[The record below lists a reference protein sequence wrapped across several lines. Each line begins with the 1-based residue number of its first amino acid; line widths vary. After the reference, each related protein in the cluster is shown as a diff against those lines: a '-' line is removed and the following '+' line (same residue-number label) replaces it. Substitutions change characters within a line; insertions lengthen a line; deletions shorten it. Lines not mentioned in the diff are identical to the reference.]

1 MTLNVEETTWEP
13 SDVVGVPK
21 VQPWKYVVVYGR
33 VVTFGL
39 LQIAAV
45 YGLYLAVTCAYWK
58 TLIFNNIIL
67 LMAAIG
73 ISAGNHRLWSH
84 RAYKAKWPLQIIL
97 MIFTSMTYQF
107 SIINWVR
114 DHRLHHKYTDTD
126 ADPYNASRG
135 LFFSHIGWLLVRKHP
150 DVKKYGKN
158 IDMID
163 IYGNPVL
170 RFQKKY
176 AVPIVGSACF
186 LLPTFIPVY
195 FWNENP
201 SVAWHVCL
209 LRYVISLNQTF
220 LVNSFS
226 HTFGFKPY
234 DRGIKSTNNS
244 YFFFLLLVKVS
255 TIIIMYFLVIIDQ
268 LN

>member
-58 TLIFNNIIL
+58 TLIFNNIIQ

-170 RFQKKY
+170 RFQKK
-176 AVPIVGSACF
+176 SAE
-186 LLPTFIPVY
+186 LGNSTLNVSTWFIDLSAIIGLAY
-195 FWNENP
+195 D
-201 SVAWHVCL
+201 
-209 LRYVISLNQTF
+209 LRTAPPNV
-220 LVNSFS
+220 
-226 HTFGFKPY
+226 
-234 DRGIKSTNNS
+234 IKSRKERTGDGTDLWGYN
-244 YFFFLLLVKVS
+244 K
-255 TIIIMYFLVIIDQ
+255 TQ
-268 LN
+268 